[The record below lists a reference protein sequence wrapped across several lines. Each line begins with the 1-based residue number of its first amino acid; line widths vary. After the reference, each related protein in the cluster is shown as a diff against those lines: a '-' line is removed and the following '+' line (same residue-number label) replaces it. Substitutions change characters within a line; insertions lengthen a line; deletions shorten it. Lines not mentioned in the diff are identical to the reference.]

1 VGPTGDEKG
10 AVRLETVG
18 ARRAGADIVVQVVG
32 RALNVALGVV
42 ATLVLVRA
50 LGDEDFG
57 EWVTVFAIAE
67 IVGFTGEW
75 GLEQLAV
82 RRAAVDREREAE
94 WFGSLLTLRLLM
106 SVPTALVLIVV
117 LFVIADSTEMRATA
131 LIMAATMFT
140 AAASS
145 VRVIFQLRVRNDVA
159 VVIMTLNS
167 VLWTLAVVAIAG
179 ADGGMVAFAAAFLAA
194 YVVTTG
200 VQFVWALRTQP
211 LRIRG
216 SRRLWGGL
224 VRAGVPLGVAGL
236 LTLAYVRIDGVLVFQ
251 IAGADEAGLYGA
263 VYRVLDRVQM
273 VPTALMT
280 TLLPIIAAAWPTDP
294 DRTRRVIQRGADYL
308 ALVAFP
314 ALAFTI
320 AVPEQIVVLLFGD
333 EFRDAAP
340 ALPILM
346 GAFVAISFWHLAMN
360 MMIVLGRQ
368 ARLVLYTGAG
378 LIVNVILNLAL
389 IPSYGFLAAAW
400 ITLGTET
407 LVMALTMATVLRE
420 TRNRLAVG
428 RMARAALAAAV
439 MGGVVALLA
448 EAGAGIVALAV
459 AAGALYAATVLVV
472 RAFEV
477 SDLQALLNRP

>member
-1 VGPTGDEKG
+1 
-10 AVRLETVG
+10 
-18 ARRAGADIVVQVVG
+18 
-32 RALNVALGVV
+32 
-42 ATLVLVRA
+42 
-50 LGDEDFG
+50 
-57 EWVTVFAIAE
+57 
-67 IVGFTGEW
+67 
-75 GLEQLAV
+75 
-82 RRAAVDREREAE
+82 
-94 WFGSLLTLRLLM
+94 
-106 SVPTALVLIVV
+106 
-117 LFVIADSTEMRATA
+117 
-131 LIMAATMFT
+131 
-140 AAASS
+140 
-145 VRVIFQLRVRNDVA
+145 
-159 VVIMTLNS
+159 
-167 VLWTLAVVAIAG
+167 
-179 ADGGMVAFAAAFLAA
+179 
-194 YVVTTG
+194 
-200 VQFVWALRTQP
+200 
-211 LRIRG
+211 
-216 SRRLWGGL
+216 
-224 VRAGVPLGVAGL
+224 
-236 LTLAYVRIDGVLVFQ
+236 
-251 IAGADEAGLYGA
+251 
-263 VYRVLDRVQM
+263 VLDRVQM

-280 TLLPIIAAAWPTDP
+280 TLLPIIAAAWPADP
-294 DRTRRVIQRGADYL
+294 DRTRRLIQRGADYL

-320 AVPEQIVVLLFGD
+320 AVPEQIVVLLFGE

-477 SDLQALLNRP
+477 SDLRALLKRP